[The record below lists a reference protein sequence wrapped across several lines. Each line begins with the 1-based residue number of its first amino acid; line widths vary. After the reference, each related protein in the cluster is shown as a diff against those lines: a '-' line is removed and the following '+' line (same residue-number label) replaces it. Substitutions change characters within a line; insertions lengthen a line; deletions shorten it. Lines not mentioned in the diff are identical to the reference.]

1 MLYELK
7 ESIKLSMEALNS
19 NKLRAFLASLG
30 VVIGISIVIMMGWLL
45 GGLDKAMQDTFSII
59 GTDMLFVDKWDW
71 TGNSNWRDT
80 RNRKDIT
87 LNQAELLKDLHGTAE
102 YVIPSINQW
111 GTTIKYDGETY
122 QGMTTV
128 GTTAE
133 NAMTPVGNLL
143 MGRYFNE
150 FEEKYGSN
158 VIVLG
163 HMVYST
169 VFKGENPIGET
180 VKLNGRPF
188 RVIGVVK
195 KRGTMFFDF
204 IDRQM
209 FIPLKKY
216 GAIWSVNKR
225 SMSIGIKAG
234 LDNDLDEVRTE
245 TIGLMRIIR
254 NLGPNDPNDFSINE
268 TKAFEKSIES
278 IRLTV
283 YTVGIVM
290 TSLSFIVGII
300 GIMNIMFV
308 TVTERTKEIGIR
320 KSLGAKKRSIWT
332 QFLVESAFLCLIGA
346 VFSLILCSGIAYL
359 AATYLPQYFPELT
372 FLLPT
377 LPTELFVIAAIV
389 SIVVGL
395 LAGIIPAIR
404 ASNLDPVEALRY
416 D

>member
-1 MLYELK
+1 
-7 ESIKLSMEALNS
+7 
-19 NKLRAFLASLG
+19 
-30 VVIGISIVIMMGWLL
+30 
-45 GGLDKAMQDTFSII
+45 
-59 GTDMLFVDKWDW
+59 
-71 TGNSNWRDT
+71 
-80 RNRKDIT
+80 
-87 LNQAELLKDLHGTAE
+87 
-102 YVIPSINQW
+102 
-111 GTTIKYDGETY
+111 
-122 QGMTTV
+122 MTVV

-150 FEEKYGSN
+150 FEEKYGTN

-169 VFKGENPIGET
+169 VFQGKNPIGET

-216 GAIWSVNKR
+216 AAIWNINKR

-234 LDNDLDEVRTE
+234 LNKDLDEVRTE

-254 NLGPNDPNDFSINE
+254 NLGPNEPNDFSINE
-268 TKAFEKSIES
+268 TKAFEKSIQS

-332 QFLVESAFLCLIGA
+332 QFLVESAFLCLLGA

-359 AATYLPQYFPELT
+359 AATYLPQYFPEVS

-395 LAGIIPAIR
+395 LAGIVPAIR